1 MATLTAHVGRRAGG
15 HGRRHAPSGQLLL
28 DQLGHDVRD
37 LWRSRIVLVFTFLF
51 PMTWLVVL
59 GLVMAG
65 DTVDEATG
73 LPIMQFLTP
82 TAAAMGILFAA
93 YPTVATALATA
104 REDGILKRVHGTPLP
119 TWVFLGGRVGAAV
132 LFAFTSFA
140 AMLTVGTVFYDV
152 DLIGRTAL
160 ATVVT
165 TVVATASF
173 AAVGLA
179 VATLATSAATAQAAS
194 IASTVAIAFLSGLM
208 GFGDM
213 PVWADRVASFFPVKP
228 FNDALREQFNPYGA
242 GSGWDLDALAVIAAW
257 GIAAAL
263 VAARAFRWD
272 PAMKRQRRRDGV
284 RAATA
289 LWTAVCTGVLL
300 VVEGL
305 LLFDLDIAPSGLPA
319 AAALLL
325 LGTAS
330 ITACGFVLVSLV
342 PSRTAASAVGLGIL
356 FPVSFISNVFV
367 AGDMPGW
374 LDAVGSLL
382 PLKHL
387 AGSLVAALDPAGPS
401 VSWTSVTVM
410 AAWLVL
416 AALVAV
422 RLFTWEPR
430 R

>member
-228 FNDALREQFNPYGA
+228 FNDAHREQFNP
-242 GSGWDLDALAVIAAW
+242 
-257 GIAAAL
+257 
-263 VAARAFRWD
+263 
-272 PAMKRQRRRDGV
+272 
-284 RAATA
+284 
-289 LWTAVCTGVLL
+289 
-300 VVEGL
+300 
-305 LLFDLDIAPSGLPA
+305 
-319 AAALLL
+319 
-325 LGTAS
+325 
-330 ITACGFVLVSLV
+330 
-342 PSRTAASAVGLGIL
+342 
-356 FPVSFISNVFV
+356 
-367 AGDMPGW
+367 
-374 LDAVGSLL
+374 
-382 PLKHL
+382 
-387 AGSLVAALDPAGPS
+387 
-401 VSWTSVTVM
+401 
-410 AAWLVL
+410 
-416 AALVAV
+416 
-422 RLFTWEPR
+422 
-430 R
+430 